1 MTLIVNNIN
10 EYTILLPS
18 FFRLNHP
25 NLLPLLGYSCNQ
37 SSLCLLYPFI
47 PLGSLDKHLKKTEL
61 GQQQRLKIIQD
72 IASGLY
78 YLHTGCGEVLVH
90 RDVKRQAAV
99 KILHSP
105 FISVISLSSAN
116 VLLDQTWRAILT
128 DFGVARALSMGSSTA
143 ATQRIVG
150 TRVYMAPEY
159 CTGLVSPA
167 ADVYSLGVVS
177 CL

>member
-1 MTLIVNNIN
+1 MTLIVNNIITN
-10 EYTILLPS
+10 MTPPQYL
-18 FFRLNHP
+18 FRLNHP

-78 YLHTGCGEVLVH
+78 YLHTGCGKVLVH

-99 KILHSP
+99 
-105 FISVISLSSAN
+105 
-116 VLLDQTWRAILT
+116 
-128 DFGVARALSMGSSTA
+128 
-143 ATQRIVG
+143 
-150 TRVYMAPEY
+150 
-159 CTGLVSPA
+159 
-167 ADVYSLGVVS
+167 
-177 CL
+177 